1 MSVGL
6 FLVVVVLFLVV
17 VVLFLVVVVC
27 GGLGVGGSRIE
38 GGGGVLN
45 IYILYIYIIYPPHS
59 QTSSPLEGVIYT
71 VVLI

>member
-1 MSVGL
+1 M
-6 FLVVVVLFLVV
+6 
-17 VVLFLVVVVC
+17 C

-38 GGGGVLN
+38 GGGVLN

-59 QTSSPLEGVIYT
+59 QTPSPLEGVIYT